1 MQTQRLVR
9 LSDKVYVVP
18 GRTNAG
24 VLVIDNNEC
33 VIIDTGIDE
42 DSGRRIFNAIKPLNL
57 RIRAIVN
64 THHHADHIGGNSLLV
79 KRSGAAVYATPE
91 DRPFI
96 ERPVLEP
103 LYLFGSFPPKLLRTK
118 LLEAEGVPVRDL
130 DDLRREVGFDVVQ
143 LPGHTMGM
151 VGISYGNVL
160 FTADSFFPLDVIRKY
175 GAPYHL
181 NVRLALESLRKLLE
195 TVSKYGYIVP
205 AHGEVLKPQ
214 DAVGIINENINAIN
228 KLREFVLNN
237 IGDSTVLEDLIV
249 RLLSLLGISIDSPHN
264 YLLNR
269 SALLSYIAWL
279 SDDGLLTINTV
290 GNKLVVSRS
299 RI

>member
-1 MQTQRLVR
+1 MQAQRLQR
-9 LSDKVYVVP
+9 LSDDVYVVP

-24 VLVIDNNEC
+24 ILLIDGNEC

-42 DSGRRIFNAIKPLNL
+42 DSGRRILNAIKPLNL

-79 KRSGAAVYATPE
+79 RRSGAAVYATPE

-118 LLEAEGVPVRDL
+118 LLEAEGVSVKDL
-130 DDLRREVGFDVVQ
+130 DDLRREVGFNVIP

-160 FTADSFFPLDVIRKY
+160 FTADSFFPLYIIQKY

-181 NVRLALESLRKLLE
+181 DVRLALESLRKLAE
-195 TVSKYGYIVP
+195 NIGGYEYVVP
-205 AHGEVLKPQ
+205 AHGDVLKPL
-214 DAVGIINENINAIN
+214 DAINLINENINAIN
-228 KLREFVLNN
+228 RLRELVLNN
-237 IGDSTVLEDLIV
+237 IGDSVMLEELIV
-249 RLLSLLGISIDSPHN
+249 RLFSLMGVNIDSPHN

-269 SALLSYIAWL
+269 SAILSYVTWL
-279 SDDGLLTINTV
+279 SDDGLITIKAV
-290 GNKLVVSRS
+290 DGKLMISKSPR
-299 RI
+299 